1 MSLALLQTILT
12 NSLAHVLHLNSFS
25 FSSAV
30 CLRTFKE
37 QLEYTAD
44 FFFFK

>member
-12 NSLAHVLHLNSFS
+12 NSLAYVFHLNS

-37 QLEYTAD
+37 WLEYAAD
-44 FFFFK
+44 FLF